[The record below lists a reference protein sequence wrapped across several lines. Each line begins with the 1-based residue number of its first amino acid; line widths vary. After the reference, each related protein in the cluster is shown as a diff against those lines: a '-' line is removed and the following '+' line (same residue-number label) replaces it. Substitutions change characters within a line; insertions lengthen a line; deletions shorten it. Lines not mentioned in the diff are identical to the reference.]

1 MRNLKDAMKTLEM
14 SDHSAVLMKE
24 SVSLKLRMLESKRE
38 RYRTDLQGLEK
49 RHGMDSEDLYKRFSS
64 GELGDKKQWFRW
76 VYLWETLQS
85 IEKRIHRIR
94 KDEIGGCTF

>member
-1 MRNLKDAMKTLEM
+1 MKTLEM
-14 SDHSAVLMKE
+14 SDHSAVLVKE
-24 SVSLKLRMLESKRE
+24 SVCLKLRMLESKRE

-49 RHGMDSEDLYKRFSS
+49 SHGMDSEEFYKRFSS

-85 IEKRIHRIR
+85 IERQIDELEDIRI
-94 KDEIGGCTF
+94 